1 MSKVYKIRVWG
12 KGWLIR
18 VVREL
23 KSWEWNIRVLKVE
36 SLIRRVKCYH
46 KLISLGL
53 MAGDLTKKRKIWLL
67 DSTSIFW

>member
-23 KSWEWNIRVLKVE
+23 KSGEWNVRVLKVE
-36 SLIRRVKCYH
+36 SLIRRVKSWIIKYPH
-46 KLISLGL
+46 YISE
-53 MAGDLTKKRKIWLL
+53 
-67 DSTSIFW
+67 F